1 MKILQYYNDVIRQPY
16 VYKRIVTD
24 QQYIIRID
32 DESYIYLYFV
42 QEDKHFVKFAVVA
55 KKTQTGYHIV
65 NISSYDGQVWNYTR
79 PHRYN
84 TGLYI
89 IIAYDL
95 YAYTINDNDGMIDH
109 ELTIIRSYLECF
121 NIGGNKYRFSL
132 P

>member
-65 NISSYDGQVWNYTR
+65 NISSYDDKYGTIRDLIDIIPV
-79 PHRYN
+79 
-84 TGLYI
+84 YI
-89 IIAYDL
+89 LLLHTTYMHIQL
-95 YAYTINDNDGMIDH
+95 MIMMV
-109 ELTIIRSYLECF
+109 
-121 NIGGNKYRFSL
+121 
-132 P
+132 